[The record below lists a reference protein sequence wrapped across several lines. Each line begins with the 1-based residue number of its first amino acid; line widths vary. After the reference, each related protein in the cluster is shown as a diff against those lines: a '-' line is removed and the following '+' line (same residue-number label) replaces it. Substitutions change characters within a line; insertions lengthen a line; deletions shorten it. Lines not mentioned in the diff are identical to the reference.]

1 MINTHRIFLLLAFS
15 ILLLQLVPLSGVNN
29 FTPAYAAPPSAS
41 LTSGPAQ
48 IYKMQSGLVASD
60 SLTTGDTSKWQ
71 FNGSAAEMQPNAPHE
86 AFEDSSGMLIGVLAP
101 SANNW
106 AGYFAIS
113 PLTPAKLFH
122 ARVIVPDTKPISGT
136 YNDAVY
142 IQQEMN
148 QDPRIDA
155 MGCGADVFPTE
166 TQWNISLQAGDK
178 NHELVYQSIY
188 SNNNPSL
195 PLSRECTLVTNGSNE
210 LTAYIDGEKVFSS
223 NKMNLNMP
231 QPFQYYLETQTNS
244 VSPSSGNMFT
254 GRFTDY
260 YATTSDKIKVTN
272 VVAGSIV
279 KVIDVTSGSVLAS
292 SVADTNGISLVDVGR
307 YHMPINANVVVYDG
321 TGTVVL
327 ATTNQSPGIYG
338 GDVYNVGT
346 STKLLAKVN
355 VNAVDQSGAPI
366 RGMPVTIFKGTTQVA
381 SGKTPFSFNNA
392 NTDVPYYAVIGNDGR
407 YTFDHWSDSAA
418 TLIDSK
424 FSTRVFVPTTTT
436 VTLTASFVP
445 SSIPSAPTSL
455 TSLTQY
461 TTNLNTPTIIGEAQ
475 PGFSITLYDG
485 QTAIGSPSITSSAGT
500 WSIATPILTDGNH
513 VLWARATSTTGGTA
527 SPFSSPITMTIDT
540 TLPSVSIT
548 NATLDS
554 VNHANI
560 AGGASDSLSDIRVV
574 EVQVDSSAFQAATPR
589 TVIDWSS
596 WTFTSSST
604 LSPGVHHITARATN
618 YAGSQSTASVDLN
631 VPNPPGQSTVTVNS
645 VDMNGNMITGLYTTL
660 SQGGS
665 VISAG
670 FTPVSFALND
680 GQTYAISASD
690 YGSNYFD
697 HWQDTGD
704 TSRSRTITT
713 SGSSFVTLTAV
724 YRNTPLPPPP
734 SGQYALSVSSVD
746 MNGNAITGLYVT
758 LSQNNAVIST
768 GFTTASFNLN
778 DGQTYQIAVSN
789 YNNVVFDHWQD
800 DGTTSSVRTVTMNS
814 GSPSSIVAV
823 YRTNG

>member
-1 MINTHRIFLLLAFS
+1 MINTHRILLLL
-15 ILLLQLVPLSGVNN
+15 ILSAILIQLMPSSGVI
-29 FTPAYAAPPSAS
+29 FSGAYAAPPSAS
-41 LTSGPAQ
+41 QTSGPVQ
-48 IYKMQSGLVASD
+48 IYKVQSGLVSSD

-136 YNDAVY
+136 YNVAVY
-142 IQQEMN
+142 LQQEMN

-155 MGCGADVFPTE
+155 MGCGADIFPTE
-166 TQWNISLQAGDK
+166 TRWNISLQAGDK

-188 SNNNPSL
+188 TNNNPSL

-223 NKMNLNMP
+223 SKMNLNMP

-260 YATTSDKIKVTN
+260 YATTSDKIKVIN
-272 VVAGSIV
+272 AVAGSV
-279 KVIDVTSGSVLAS
+279 VRVVDVTSGNVLAS
-292 SVADTNGISLVDVGR
+292 STSDSTGTAFVDVGG
-307 YHMPINANVVVYDG
+307 YHMPINANVVVYDT

-327 ATTNQSPGIYG
+327 ATTKQSPGIYG
-338 GDVYNVGT
+338 GDVYNIGT
-346 STKLLAKVN
+346 STKLLAKIN
-355 VNAVDQSGAPI
+355 VSAVDQSGSPI

-381 SGKTPFSFNNA
+381 SGKTPFSLSNA
-392 NTDVPYYAVIGNDGR
+392 NTDVPYYVEIDNDNR
-407 YTFDHWSDSAA
+407 YTFDRWSDAA
-418 TLIDSK
+418 TTSNDSK
-424 FSTRVFVPTTTT
+424 FNMRVFIPTSNT
-436 VTLTASFVP
+436 VSLAASFVTASTP
-445 SSIPSAPTSL
+445 RAPTSL

-461 TTNLNTPTIIGEAQ
+461 TTNVNTPTIIGEAQ
-475 PGFSITLYDG
+475 PGFSIMLYDG
-485 QTAIGSPSITSSAGT
+485 QSTIGSPSTTSQAGT
-500 WSIATPILTDGNH
+500 WSIVTPNLSNGNH
-513 VLWARATSTTGGTA
+513 ALWAKATSTTGGTA

-548 NATLDS
+548 SATLDGI
-554 VNHANI
+554 NHANI
-560 AGGASDSLSDIRVV
+560 VGISSGTLSDIKMV
-574 EVQVDSSAFQAATPR
+574 EVQVDSSAFHAATPR
-589 TVIDWSS
+589 TAIDWSG

-604 LSPGVHHITARATN
+604 LSPGTHHITARATS
-618 YAGSQSTASVDLN
+618 YAGSQYAATVDLN

-645 VDMNGNMITGLYTTL
+645 VDMNGNAITGLYTTL
-660 SQGGS
+660 SQSGS

-670 FTPVSFALND
+670 FTPVSFALTD
-680 GQTYAISASD
+680 GQTYAISVSN

-704 TSRSRTITT
+704 TSRSRTVTT
-713 SGSSFVTLTAV
+713 SGSTFVTLTAV

-734 SGQYALSVSSVD
+734 PSQYALSVSSVD
-746 MNGNAITGLYVT
+746 MNGNTITGLYVT
-758 LSQNNAVIST
+758 LSQNNAVLST

-814 GSPSSIVAV
+814 GSPSNIIAV